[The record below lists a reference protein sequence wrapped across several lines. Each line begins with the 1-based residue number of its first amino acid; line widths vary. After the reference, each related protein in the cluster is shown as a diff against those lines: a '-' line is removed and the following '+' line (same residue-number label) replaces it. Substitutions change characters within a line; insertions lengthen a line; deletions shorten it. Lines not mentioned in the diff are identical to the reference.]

1 MVSARA
7 AGVGLILAVI
17 SGVAACGGDP
27 PPAAEEATAPAYA
40 TATEAYEA
48 VVQAYAGHECD
59 VAAQLVDGSAQGIEQ
74 FLDGCEKRE
83 NLQVIKTL
91 EVTGRPR
98 DTSLDPLPPGVS
110 EAVGLTAAF
119 TAESGEPTDY
129 YPDMVRM
136 DGRWKLWLPG
146 DDAGAPSG
154 GPTPDR
160 S

>member
-7 AGVGLILAVI
+7 VGVSLIGAVTF
-17 SGVAACGGDP
+17 GVTACGGD
-27 PPAAEEATAPAYA
+27 PPAAEEATAPEYA

-48 VVQAYAGHECD
+48 VVQAYADDECD

-74 FLDGCEKRE
+74 FLDGCEQRQ

-91 EVTGRPR
+91 EVTGKPRP
-98 DTSLDPLPPGVS
+98 TTLDPLPPGIS

-119 TAESGEPTDY
+119 TAESGETTDY

-146 DDAGAPSG
+146 DDAGGPSE
-154 GPTPDR
+154 GPTP
-160 S
+160 SGS